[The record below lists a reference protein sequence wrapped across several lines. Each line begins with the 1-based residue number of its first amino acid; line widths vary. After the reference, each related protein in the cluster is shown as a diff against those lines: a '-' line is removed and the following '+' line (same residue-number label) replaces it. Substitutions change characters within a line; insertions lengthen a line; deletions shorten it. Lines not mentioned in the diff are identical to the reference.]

1 MATLHQRLIKQLQK
15 PFARDKRLSKV
26 IAKLIAMR
34 QTLNSPQS
42 FEHHHHTRVKQL
54 SLRLLPIKHEIE
66 QFIVR

>member
-15 PFARDKRLSKV
+15 PFARDERLSRV
-26 IAKLIAMR
+26 IAKPSAM
-34 QTLNSPQS
+34 QQKLNSLQG

-54 SLRLLPIKHEIE
+54 SLRLLPSKHEIE